1 MRTRRAAPVPHILI
15 DISRALYIRL
25 VRRTPTGIDRVSLE
39 YVRRYAGRAR
49 AVLSLGPFSS
59 ALSRADSELAFKLT
73 LDGEPRPW
81 LVAAWLIFKSHIKW
95 WTGSRVKD
103 HVLINTSNAWSASS
117 YATALRRR
125 GACPVFFVHDIIPL
139 THPEYFKPDENRK
152 HLERMRTAITI
163 GNGIIANSQHTL
175 ESLQQFANEEN
186 LRLPPAAVAQPGHNL
201 PRETPGPRPIAAPY
215 FVMLSTIEPRKNH
228 WLMLQ
233 LWRKLIERSGKAAP
247 RLVIIGMR
255 GWECENVV
263 DLLERS
269 PQMQGFVIERNQCDD
284 REAMTW
290 LHHARALL
298 FPSFVEGFG
307 MPLSEALSLGVPAIA
322 SDLQVFREVA
332 GEVPEYIDPLDG
344 ARWVEVIADYAGEQ
358 SALRAAQI
366 QRMKEFRPTTWE
378 QHFSVVDDFLERL
391 DSQR

>member
-1 MRTRRAAPVPHILI
+1 VPRILI

-25 VRRTPTGIDRVSLE
+25 TRRTPTGIDRVSLQ
-39 YVRRYAGRAR
+39 YVRHYAGHAR

-59 ALSRADSELAFKLT
+59 ALSPADSELAFKIT
-73 LDGEPRPW
+73 LDGGPRRW
-81 LVAAWLIFKSHIKW
+81 RAVVWLIFKAYVKW

-103 HVLINTSNAWSASS
+103 HVLVNTCNHWLTNSS
-117 YATALRRR
+117 YASALRRR
-125 GACPVFFVHDIIPL
+125 GARPVIFVHDTIPV
-139 THPEYFKPDENRK
+139 THPEYFEPDEKRK
-152 HLERMRTAITI
+152 HLARMRTAIAI
-163 GNGIIANSQHTL
+163 GNGIIVNSQDTL
-175 ESLQQFANEEN
+175 KSLQQFAKEEN
-186 LRLPPAAVAQPGHNL
+186 LRLPPAAVALLGHNL
-201 PRETPGPRPIAAPY
+201 PRGTPGPRPIEAPY

-269 PQMQGFVIERNQCDD
+269 RQLQEFVIERNQCGD
-284 REAMTW
+284 REAATW

-298 FPSFVEGFG
+298 FPSFAEGYG

-322 SDLQVFREVA
+322 SNLQVFREVA
-332 GEVPEYIDPLDG
+332 GEVPEYIDPLD
-344 ARWVEVIADYAGEQ
+344 APRWVEVIGDYAGEQ
-358 SALRAAQI
+358 SALRAAQV
-366 QRMKEFRPTTWE
+366 QRMKGFRPTTWE

>member
-1 MRTRRAAPVPHILI
+1 MPRILI

-25 VRRTPTGIDRVSLE
+25 TRRTPTGIDRVSLQ
-39 YVRRYAGRAR
+39 YVRHYAGHAR

-59 ALSRADSELAFKLT
+59 ALSRADSELAFRIT
-73 LDGEPRPW
+73 LDGGPRRWPA
-81 LVAAWLIFKSHIKW
+81 VAWLIFKAYVKW

-103 HVLINTSNAWSASS
+103 HVLFNTCNHWLKNSS
-117 YATALRRR
+117 YASALRRR
-125 GACPVFFVHDIIPL
+125 GARPVIFVHDTIPV
-139 THPEYFKPDENRK
+139 THPEYFEPDEKRK
-152 HLERMRTAITI
+152 HLARMRTAIAI
-163 GNGIIANSQHTL
+163 GNGIIVNSQDTL
-175 ESLQQFANEEN
+175 KSLQQFAKEEN
-186 LRLPPAAVAQPGHNL
+186 LRLPPAAVALLGHNL
-201 PRETPGPRPIAAPY
+201 PRETPGPRPIEAPY

-269 PQMQGFVIERNQCDD
+269 RQLQEFVIERHQCGD
-284 REAMTW
+284 REAATW

-298 FPSFVEGFG
+298 FPSFAEGYG

-322 SDLQVFREVA
+322 SNLQVFREVA

-344 ARWVEVIADYAGEQ
+344 RRWVEVIGDYAGEQ

-366 QRMKEFRPTTWE
+366 QRMKGFRPTTWE